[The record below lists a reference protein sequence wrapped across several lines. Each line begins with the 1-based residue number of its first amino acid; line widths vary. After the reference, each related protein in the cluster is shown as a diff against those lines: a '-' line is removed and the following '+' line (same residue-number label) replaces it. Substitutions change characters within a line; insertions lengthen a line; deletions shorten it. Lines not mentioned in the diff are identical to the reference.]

1 VRTDADRVED
11 ILRAIRRIER
21 ETADAHERFRRDEM
35 LQAWVIHH
43 LEIIGYAVKGLSD
56 EYKAARPAIP
66 CSAIAHMRDRLI
78 HGYWDV
84 DLDAVWQTIRRDL
97 PQLRSGIT
105 EPR

>member
-1 VRTDADRVED
+1 MRTDADRGED

-21 ETADAHERFRRDEM
+21 ETADAQERFRRDEM
-35 LQAWVIHH
+35 LQTWVIHH
-43 LEIIGYAVKGLSD
+43 LEIIGEAVKGLSD

-66 CSAIAHMRDRLI
+66 WSAIARMRDRLI

-97 PQLRSGIT
+97 PHLRSGIT